1 MTLSHT
7 GSSLSNTPD
16 ISDSADAA
24 AAAIHRQV
32 LERFAMADV
41 ASDFAEV
48 EMLVFESVAA
58 TGWEMLRHLIEARDE
73 AAPGLMRD
81 DKPWHRAGATHKT
94 IMTLLGEAGFE
105 RRRYRRRGV
114 PVSWMPVDE
123 SLGLMGGWMTRPAAE
138 AAVMTVAHCTW
149 QDAEQLLQ
157 KVGAMTPSASAL
169 QDLVRAVLLGPG
181 MFWLETAGLSH
192 VPCRH
197 FFSVNQGQSGTR
209 FLPQAGFF
217 R

>member
-48 EMLVFESVAA
+48 EMLVFEFVAA

-81 DKPWHRAGATHKT
+81 DKP
-94 IMTLLGEAGFE
+94 
-105 RRRYRRRGV
+105 
-114 PVSWMPVDE
+114 
-123 SLGLMGGWMTRPAAE
+123 
-138 AAVMTVAHCTW
+138 
-149 QDAEQLLQ
+149 
-157 KVGAMTPSASAL
+157 
-169 QDLVRAVLLGPG
+169 
-181 MFWLETAGLSH
+181 
-192 VPCRH
+192 
-197 FFSVNQGQSGTR
+197 
-209 FLPQAGFF
+209 
-217 R
+217 

>member
-7 GSSLSNTPD
+7 GSALSNTPD
-16 ISDSADAA
+16 ISDIADAA
-24 AAAIHRQV
+24 AAAIHRRV
-32 LERFAMADV
+32 LERLAMADV

-81 DKPWHRAGATHKT
+81 DKPWYRAGATHKT
-94 IMTLLGEAGFE
+94 IMTLLGEVSFE
-105 RRRYRRRGV
+105 RSRYRRRGV

-157 KVGAMTPSASAL
+157 KAGAMTPSAI
-169 QDLVRAVLLGPG
+169 RG
-181 MFWLETAGLSH
+181 
-192 VPCRH
+192 
-197 FFSVNQGQSGTR
+197 
-209 FLPQAGFF
+209 
-217 R
+217 